1 MTPHRNGASVPP
13 GGRVI
18 TRRTGAREEAGTGY
32 YSRICWPH
40 ITEPA
45 VRPGLDSRTAV
56 ASRRNVMLATLRSED
71 RTSLAQQIF
80 DETAVAIV
88 EGRLCPGQTLNS
100 VELAKRFA
108 TSRTPVREALVEL
121 ERYGAIVVAP
131 HQRPRVARANLAQ
144 LRDIYELRASLFTL
158 ASEIIVD
165 SCPASR
171 LAELW
176 TWQAALEDDAA
187 RGSVDDFFWH
197 HAGFRLVES
206 RLTDNDELQ
215 RIISSLALRAMQV
228 THESFSLPNRLE
240 RSVADHR
247 RLLLAYEEG
256 DKETAI
262 AVNRLMIMTGYRA
275 LQESRLVEDGPRSEP
290 SGGWHRQPGG
300 GRHETAAGTRPT
312 KGT

>member
-1 MTPHRNGASVPP
+1 MAPAKRPVSVPS
-13 GGRVI
+13 GGR
-18 TRRTGAREEAGTGY
+18 TASRRTVAREAMTRE
-32 YSRICWPH
+32 SFPH
-40 ITEPA
+40 IAWP
-45 VRPGLDSRTAV
+45 RRGGLTPRSSLDPRTAAV

-71 RTSLAQQIF
+71 RVSLAQQIF
-80 DETAVAIV
+80 DETAIAIV
-88 EGRLCPGQTLNS
+88 EGRLQPGQPLNS

-121 ERYGAIVVAP
+121 ERQGAIIVAP
-131 HQRPRVARANLAQ
+131 HQRPRVAQADLAQ

-158 ASEIIVD
+158 VSEIIVE

-187 RGSVDDFFWH
+187 RGNVDDYFWH

-215 RIISSLALRAMQV
+215 RIISALALRAMQV
-228 THESFSLPNRLE
+228 THQSFSLPNRLE
-240 RSVADHR
+240 GSVADHR

-256 DKETAI
+256 DKETAV

-275 LQESRLVEDGPRSEP
+275 LQESRLVQS
-290 SGGWHRQPGG
+290 
-300 GRHETAAGTRPT
+300 A
-312 KGT
+312 